1 VGSRQGPI
9 RLLVVLFR
17 HLANHDCWWF
27 IQIQL
32 ALDQPRLW
40 LRRSHQSASQD
51 TNVALRCLVLYAYG
65 VSTVSDLRSAT
76 EPHSLIIHKTNN
88 TLYAMVGYTLINAT
102 GTIVLC
108 TVAPSE
114 STRIGLFIAFIL
126 MQSFSAINTAMFLM
140 MSRNIAGQTKKSLVY
155 GSTFMAW
162 GAGNAIAPQLFW
174 SSWGPRYLPSLY
186 MHLGIYAIFAALCLA
201 TRVLL
206 VRRNKARDVAQQ
218 HLDGQSRNLHVSW
231 SPLFDTLRGPCLSS
245 RLSRI

>member
-1 VGSRQGPI
+1 MFSPASYSRSRCPS
-9 RLLVVLFR
+9 VVSCFTCSWRESLYFR
-17 HLANHDCWWF
+17 DSWPNPD
-27 IQIQL
+27 
-32 ALDQPRLW
+32 D
-40 LRRSHQSASQD
+40 
-51 TNVALRCLVLYAYG
+51 N
-65 VSTVSDLRSAT
+65 
-76 EPHSLIIHKTNN
+76 SLIIHKTNN
-88 TLYAMVGYTLINAT
+88 TLYAMVAYTLINAT

-174 SSWGPRYLPSLY
+174 DSWAPRYLPSLY
-186 MHLGIYAIFAALCLA
+186 IHLGIYTAFATLCLV

-206 VRRNKARDVAQQ
+206 VRRNKDRDIAQQ
-218 HLDGQSRNLHVSW
+218 HLDGQNRNLHVS
-231 SPLFDTLRGPCLSS
+231 RRLSS
-245 RLSRI
+245 TGHTDHPGVRRFDRS

>member
-1 VGSRQGPI
+1 M
-9 RLLVVLFR
+9 
-17 HLANHDCWWF
+17 
-27 IQIQL
+27 
-32 ALDQPRLW
+32 
-40 LRRSHQSASQD
+40 
-51 TNVALRCLVLYAYG
+51 VA
-65 VSTVSDLRSAT
+65 
-76 EPHSLIIHKTNN
+76 
-88 TLYAMVGYTLINAT
+88 YTFINAT

-174 SSWGPRYLPSLY
+174 DSWAPRYLPSLY
-186 MHLGIYAIFAALCLA
+186 IHLGIYTAFATLCLV

-206 VRRNKARDVAQQ
+206 VRRNKARDIAQQ
-218 HLDGQSRNLHVSW
+218 HLDGQNRNLHVSRRRSATGHTDHAGVRGFDR
-231 SPLFDTLRGPCLSS
+231 SPESRLQIFVVGPMSS
-245 RLSRI
+245 RSSSKNFKNSVSLIVRAS